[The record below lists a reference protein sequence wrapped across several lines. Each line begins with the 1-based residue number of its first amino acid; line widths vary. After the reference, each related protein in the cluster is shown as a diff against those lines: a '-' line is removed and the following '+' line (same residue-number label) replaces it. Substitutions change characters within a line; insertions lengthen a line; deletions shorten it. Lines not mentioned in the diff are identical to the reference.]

1 MQRLRRAR
9 RLGLSSL
16 GLTSLR
22 LTSLGLATVTLAG
35 CSSFLSQSGPSRSA
49 LIAGA
54 NAPIPPAEKA
64 NYALVRLDAGVVSR
78 LGADDAV
85 PRFTPALTDEA
96 AAPGT
101 LGVGDT
107 LAITVFESGAG
118 GLFIPSDPGTRSG
131 NYVNLPNQQID
142 TSGDISVPFAGAIHA
157 AGLTTSAV
165 EHEINGRLGA
175 QALNP
180 QAIVTVT
187 DRRAGAIS
195 VTGEVGNAARF
206 SLEPGG
212 ETVLGA
218 IARAGGPRFPAY
230 ETTVTVQRGG
240 RTEQALLSEVMHNP
254 DQNVALRPGDGL
266 YLAHTPRYF
275 LAFGATG
282 PGQSIGLVNRRFTFD
297 DVHLSLAD
305 ALAKAGGLED
315 DRANAQAIFV
325 YRFEPQT
332 APGATGVAD
341 DGQAHLRLASATAPA
356 AVVPTVYMLDLTN
369 PAGYFYANK
378 FRIHNEDTLF
388 VSNSPSTDLAKFL
401 ALVLPA
407 AYSAGGFRS
416 GFN

>member
-1 MQRLRRAR
+1 MQRPC
-9 RLGLSSL
+9 
-16 GLTSLR
+16 LTSLF
-22 LTSLGLATVTLAG
+22 LAVTLNG
-35 CSSFLSQSGPSRSA
+35 CAAFLSQSGPSRSA
-49 LIAGA
+49 VLDRA
-54 NAPIPPAEKA
+54 APTAPLPAQKL
-64 NYALVRLDAGVVSR
+64 NYAVVPLDAGIVSR
-78 LGADDAV
+78 LGADDPV
-85 PRFTPALTDEA
+85 PRFSAALTGEDA
-96 AAPGT
+96 SPGT
-101 LGVGDT
+101 LGIGDT
-107 LAITVFESGAG
+107 VSLTVFEAGAG
-118 GLFIPSDPGTRSG
+118 GLFIPSEPGTRSG
-131 NYVNLPNQQID
+131 NYVTLPSQQID
-142 TSGDISVPFAGAIHA
+142 ASGDISVPFAGRIRA

-165 EHEINGRLGA
+165 EREVDSRLA
-175 QALNP
+175 PRALEP

-187 DRRAGAIS
+187 ERRAGAIS

-240 RTEQALLSEVMHNP
+240 RTEQALLSEIMVKP
-254 DQNVALRPGDGL
+254 QQNVPLQPGDGL

-297 DVHLSLAD
+297 DSHLSLAD

-325 YRFEPQT
+325 YRFEPPATDAQT
-332 APGATGVAD
+332 SPTMPQVLPVSTTSGTPASPAT
-341 DGQAHLRLASATAPA
+341 
-356 AVVPTVYMLDLTN
+356 PTVYLLDLTN

-388 VSNSPSTDLAKFL
+388 VSNAPSTDLTKFL

-407 AYSAGGFRS
+407 AYSASGFRS
-416 GFN
+416 GF

>member
-1 MQRLRRAR
+1 MRPSRLA
-9 RLGLSSL
+9 SL
-16 GLTSLR
+16 C
-22 LTSLGLATVTLAG
+22 LASTLCG
-35 CSSFLSQSGPSRSA
+35 CSSFLSQSGPGRSA
-49 LIAGA
+49 VVDHAATATPLTAA
-54 NAPIPPAEKA
+54 SHLD
-64 NYALVRLDAGVVSR
+64 YALVRLDASTVLR
-78 LGADDAV
+78 LGADDAL
-85 PRFTPALTDEA
+85 PRFSAALIDQSTA
-96 AAPGT
+96 SGT
-101 LGVGDT
+101 LGIGDT
-107 LAITVFESGAG
+107 LAITIFEAGSG

-131 NYVNLPNQQID
+131 NYVALPSQQID
-142 TSGDISVPFAGAIHA
+142 TSGAISVPFAGQIQA

-165 EHEINGRLGA
+165 EREIDRRLSA
-175 QALNP
+175 RALEP
-180 QAIVTVT
+180 QAIVTVL

-218 IARAGGPRFPAY
+218 VARAGGPRFPAY
-230 ETTVTVQRGG
+230 ETTVTIQRGG
-240 RTEQALLSEVMHNP
+240 HTERALLSEIMSDP
-254 DQNVALRPGDGL
+254 GQNVALRPGDGL

-297 DVHLSLAD
+297 DSHLNLAD

-325 YRFEPQT
+325 YRFEPRAGEHVAPDGPAVTAAALQT
-332 APGATGVAD
+332 
-341 DGQAHLRLASATAPA
+341 
-356 AVVPTVYMLDLTN
+356 PTVYMLDLTS
-369 PAGYFYANK
+369 PAGYFYANQ

-407 AYSAGGFRS
+407 AYSASGFRS
-416 GFN
+416 GVN